1 MSGRG
6 SYIPADWRT
15 PENVDRV
22 LVGLCAVIWLI
33 LLGMSVAAV
42 VALVDLGRG
51 FHKLTRNPHTG
62 LLYIVI
68 GVSALIVLAAI
79 PVLLRAR
86 RTTPVRPALRPP
98 GFPPP
103 ERGAPPDQPGRRAQG
118 TGFDDRGT
126 PRRGAAGLM
135 FVPGGNEVDR
145 LWLRGTTGL
154 VSVMGAALIAVAAAT
169 YLMATGKD
177 GAAWAGYVLAGFFA
191 ATMPVVLWLHLRQ
204 LRGLPAAGGRAV

>member
-1 MSGRG
+1 MSARG

-15 PENVDRV
+15 PENLDRI
-22 LVGLCAVIWLI
+22 LLGLCALIWLI

-51 FHKLTRNPHTG
+51 FHKLSRNPHTG

-86 RTTPVRPALRPP
+86 RTIPARPALRPP

-103 ERGAPPDQPGRRAQG
+103 ERGAPPESGRRAQG
-118 TGFDDRGT
+118 MGFDERGT
-126 PRRGAAGLM
+126 PRRGATALM
-135 FVPGGNEVDR
+135 FVSSDNEVER

-154 VSVMGAALIAVAAAT
+154 VSLMGAALIAVAAAT

-177 GAAWAGYVLAGFFA
+177 AAAWAGYVVAGLFA
-191 ATMPVVLWLHLRQ
+191 AAMPVVLWLHLRK
-204 LRGLPAAGGRAV
+204 LRGMPAAAGRAV